1 LKKKIKANFFWNSNN
16 LSVYE
21 YACLNS
27 FVKNDFDVDVYS
39 FCNIKL
45 PQGVVLK
52 NASSILDQKEIKK
65 FIHDGKAGCLAA
77 FTDKFRIELQ
87 KKNLGWWFDMDVVCL
102 KNSKYF
108 SKLEKGNKF
117 IIGMETNNKINNAVL
132 KISDKN
138 LASHISKKIL
148 ETGYNFKWG
157 GIGPDL
163 ITKILKKEKIL
174 YKAQPRYKFYAI
186 NYQNFNLLI
195 LPKYKKLAEQLTKN
209 SLVTHNYNQIFNR
222 FGIPKN
228 IMPPKNS
235 FLYSIFIEYC
245 PELKKK
251 EYLPE
256 TTAYRLLERTNG
268 FKENLYDLFPSLFR
282 SLKKFLNNKYLLK

>member
-1 LKKKIKANFFWNSNN
+1 MNKIKANFFWNSNN
-16 LSVYE
+16 LSIYE
-21 YACLNS
+21 NACLNS
-27 FVKNDFDVDVYS
+27 FVKNGFDVNVYS
-39 FCNIKL
+39 FCSIKL

-52 NASSILDQKEIKK
+52 NASSILNQREIKK
-65 FIHDGKAGCLAA
+65 FIHGGRAGCLAA

-102 KNSKYF
+102 KSSKYF
-108 SKLEKGNKF
+108 SQLEKKNKF

-138 LASHISKKIL
+138 LVDRIL
-148 ETGYNFKWG
+148 KQIQETGYTFKWG

-163 ITKILKKEKIL
+163 ITKILKEEKIL
-174 YKAQPRYKFYAI
+174 YKAQPQYKFYAI
-186 NYQNFNLLI
+186 NYHNFNLLI
-195 LPKYKKLAEQLTKN
+195 LPKFKKLAKQLTKN

-235 FLYSIFIEYC
+235 FLYEVFVKYS
-245 PELKKK
+245 PELKKR

-256 TTAYRLLERTNG
+256 TTAYRLLERKNG

-282 SLKKFLNNKYLLK
+282 SLKKIL

>member
-1 LKKKIKANFFWNSNN
+1 MCSFNVDPSGKANFFWNSNN

-148 ETGYNFKWG
+148 ETGYNFKLG

-186 NYQNFNLLI
+186 NYQNFNVINESYSVNGISISIPEEIFEALANGTLLTCNN
-195 LPKYKKLAEQLTKN
+195 LPNSESTKLPSKFTFTLSPSAKLCVAVN
-209 SLVTHNYNQIFNR
+209 RIQI
-222 FGIPKN
+222 
-228 IMPPKNS
+228 PPK
-235 FLYSIFIEYC
+235 
-245 PELKKK
+245 
-251 EYLPE
+251 
-256 TTAYRLLERTNG
+256 A
-268 FKENLYDLFPSLFR
+268 PS
-282 SLKKFLNNKYLLK
+282 